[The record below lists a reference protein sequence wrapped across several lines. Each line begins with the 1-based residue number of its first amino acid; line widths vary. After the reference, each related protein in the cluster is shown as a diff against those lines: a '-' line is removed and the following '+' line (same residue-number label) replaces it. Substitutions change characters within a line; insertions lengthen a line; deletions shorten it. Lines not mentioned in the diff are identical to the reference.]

1 MEQEKI
7 DKLGFVRASRY
18 RNNILLY
25 IGNGV
30 KKPSEIA
37 NSVDIS
43 NKNISRYLKDL
54 KDKNLIVCL
63 NENAKMGRLYKL
75 TDEGKELLEFLSP
88 MKKPSK
94 NKKNKFYK

>member
-7 DKLGFVRASRY
+7 DKLGFVRSSRY

-25 IGNGV
+25 IGNDL

-43 NKNISRYLKDL
+43 DKNISRYLKQL
-54 KDKNLIVCL
+54 KEKNLIELL
-63 NENAKMGRLYKL
+63 NPDAKMGRLYRL
-75 TDEGKELLEFLSP
+75 TEEGKELLECLTP
-88 MKKPSK
+88 MKKK
-94 NKKNKFYK
+94 NKIV

>member
-18 RNNILLY
+18 RNNILLFVRDS
-25 IGNGV
+25 V

-37 NSVDIS
+37 NSVDLS
-43 NKNISRYLKDL
+43 DKNISRYLKDL
-54 KDKNLIVCL
+54 KNKNLIVCL

-75 TDEGKELLEFLSP
+75 TDEGKELLECLSP
-88 MKKPSK
+88 MEKKSK
-94 NKKNKFYK
+94 KTKKTSNF

>member
-18 RNNILLY
+18 RNNIILFV
-25 IGNGV
+25 GNSV

-37 NSVDIS
+37 NSVDLS
-43 NKNISRYLKDL
+43 DKNISRYLKDL
-54 KDKNLIVCL
+54 KEKNLIVCL

-75 TDEGKELLEFLSP
+75 TDEGRGLLECLSP
-88 MKKPSK
+88 MKKISK
-94 NKKNKFYK
+94 KRRK